1 MTKKAKPT
9 TPIDRSF
16 FDDHTEFFDEND
28 PRFISLRKYNKRQ
41 KEAKLSGEETND

>member
-16 FDDHTEFFDEND
+16 FDEND
-28 PRFISLRKYNKRQ
+28 PRFISLREYNKRQ